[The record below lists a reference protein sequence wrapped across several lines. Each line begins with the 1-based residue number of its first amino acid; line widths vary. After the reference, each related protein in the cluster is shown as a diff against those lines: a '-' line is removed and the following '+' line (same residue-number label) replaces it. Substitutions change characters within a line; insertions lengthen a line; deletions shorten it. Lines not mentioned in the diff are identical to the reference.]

1 VCKRRRRHT
10 RQKDRLV
17 NPLRALVAAALLVT
31 SGAQAGYIDY
41 TQAITAEETPWSHS
55 LSFSQFNPGA
65 GVLTGVS
72 FFLNG
77 DLLTTFSGENKGR
90 GRATITNQLDGSM
103 VFGLPSGPVTLNFS
117 DVLSKTVGAFDKK
130 LDFAG
135 RSGYTE
141 ALAQT
146 LLREVFA
153 VNLADFYG
161 AGQFVVDVT
170 ADSRSLI
177 TGAGNMT
184 SEIANTAGASMTL
197 RYRYAEPASAA
208 RHAVP
213 EPGSLLLAGLAL
225 AGLALSRRRA

>member
-1 VCKRRRRHT
+1 M
-10 RQKDRLV
+10 

-77 DLLTTFSGENKGR
+77 DLLTTFSGENK
-90 GRATITNQLDGSM
+90 AKKTAKIINQLDGSM
-103 VFGLPSGPVTLNFS
+103 VFGLPSGAVTLSFH
-117 DVLSKTVGAFDKK
+117 DVLSKTVGAYDKK

-135 RSGYTE
+135 SSGYTE
-141 ALAQT
+141 AVAQA
-146 LLREVFA
+146 LMREVFA

-161 AGQFVVDVT
+161 TGQFVVDVT
-170 ADSRSLI
+170 ADSRSKVMG
-177 TGAGNMT
+177 TGNTA
-184 SEIANTAGASMTL
+184 SDIENTAGASMTL
-197 RYRYAEPASAA
+197 RYRYAERAGVAG
-208 RHAVP
+208 HAVP

>member
-1 VCKRRRRHT
+1 MNH
-10 RQKDRLV
+10 
-17 NPLRALVAAALLVT
+17 LRALVAAALFAT

-41 TQAITAEETPWSHS
+41 TNAITAEETPWSHS
-55 LSFSQFNPGA
+55 LTFSQFNPGA

-77 DLLTTFSGENKGR
+77 DLLTTFSGENKGGR
-90 GRATITNQLDGSM
+90 GATIINQLDGSM
-103 VFGLPSGPVTLNFS
+103 VFGLPTGPVTLNFN
-117 DVLSKTVGAFDKK
+117 DVLSKTVGAYDKK

-135 RSGYTE
+135 SSGYTE
-141 ALAQT
+141 VVAQA

-177 TGAGNMT
+177 TGAGNT
-184 SEIANTAGASMTL
+184 ASDIANTAGASMTL
-197 RYRYAEPASAA
+197 RYSYAERAGAA
-208 RHAVP
+208 GHAVP

>member
-1 VCKRRRRHT
+1 MNH
-10 RQKDRLV
+10 
-17 NPLRALVAAALLVT
+17 LRALVAAALLVT
-31 SGAQAGYIDY
+31 SGAQAAYVDY
-41 TQAITAEETPWSHS
+41 TAAIAAEETPWSHS
-55 LSFSQFNPGA
+55 LTFSQFNPGA

-77 DLLTTFSGENKGR
+77 DLLTTFSGENKAKSA
-90 GRATITNQLDGSM
+90 ATITNQLDGSM
-103 VFGLPSGPVTLNFS
+103 VFGLPSGPVTLSFS
-117 DVLSKTVGAFDKK
+117 DVLSKTVGAYDKK

-135 RSGYTE
+135 SSGYTE
-141 ALAQT
+141 AVAQA
-146 LLREVFA
+146 LMRDVVA
-153 VNLADFYG
+153 INLADFYG

-177 TGAGNMT
+177 TGTGNFA
-184 SEIANTAGASMTL
+184 SDIANTAGASMTL
-197 RYRYAEPASAA
+197 RYSYAERAGAA

>member
-1 VCKRRRRHT
+1 M
-10 RQKDRLV
+10 
-17 NPLRALVAAALLVT
+17 NNIRALVAAALFVT
-31 SGAQAGYIDY
+31 SGAQAGYVDY
-41 TQAITAEETPWSHS
+41 TAAIAAEETPWSHS

-90 GRATITNQLDGSM
+90 SRATITNQLDGSM
-103 VFGLPSGPVTLNFS
+103 VFGLPTGPVTLNFS
-117 DVLSKTVGAFDKK
+117 DVLSKTVGAYDRT

-135 RSGYTE
+135 SSGYTE
-141 ALAQT
+141 SVSQT
-146 LLREVFA
+146 LMRDVFA

-177 TGAGNMT
+177 TGAGNT
-184 SEIANTAGASMTL
+184 ASDIANTAGASMTL
-197 RYRYAEPASAA
+197 RYSYAERAGAA

>member
-1 VCKRRRRHT
+1 MNH
-10 RQKDRLV
+10 
-17 NPLRALVAAALLVT
+17 LRALVAAALLVT
-31 SGAQAGYIDY
+31 SGAQAGYVDY
-41 TQAITAEETPWSHS
+41 TVVIAAEETDWSRS

-72 FFLNG
+72 FALNG
-77 DLLTTFSGENKGR
+77 GLLTTFSGENTGR
-90 GRATITNQLDGSM
+90 RSATITNRLDGSM

-117 DVLSKTVGAFDKK
+117 DVLSKTVGAFDKN

-135 RSGYTE
+135 SSGYTE
-141 ALAQT
+141 TVAQAQM
-146 LLREVFA
+146 REVFA

-170 ADSRSLI
+170 ADSWSRV
-177 TGAGNMT
+177 TGAGNFASKT
-184 SEIANTAGASMTL
+184 ANTAGASMTL
-197 RYRYAEPASAA
+197 RYSYVERAGAA